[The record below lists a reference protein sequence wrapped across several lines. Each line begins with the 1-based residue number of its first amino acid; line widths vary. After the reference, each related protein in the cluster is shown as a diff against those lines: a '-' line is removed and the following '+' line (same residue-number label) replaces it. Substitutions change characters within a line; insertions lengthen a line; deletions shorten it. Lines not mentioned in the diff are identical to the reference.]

1 MHKPFDFMKVILF
14 IALLFLFLGEF
25 WLSMIFFGIIILA
38 VLTKPG
44 SNDKTDDCSGG
55 GAWN

>member
-1 MHKPFDFMKVILF
+1 MKVILF

-44 SNDKTDDCSGG
+44 PNDKTDDCSGG